1 MYAELQRL
9 NANSHNG
16 VNFRDVMCHFVIG
29 SDEANLLASGGG
41 VVVRVLGDKEK
52 KKTRNSAE
60 RFPCIDNY
68 FTNRCMRRRDR
79 AKYFF
84 DEWREDSNWLH

>member
-1 MYAELQRL
+1 MLNINPFLSPISSIHFFTVNLQTVDSVYAELQRL

-52 KKTRNSAE
+52 KNTKK
-60 RFPCIDNY
+60 C
-68 FTNRCMRRRDR
+68 
-79 AKYFF
+79 
-84 DEWREDSNWLH
+84 